1 MKEIM
6 VKDILGANVNPEDAI
21 ILREMIDNCLESD
34 VVLDFKEVK
43 KISGAFF
50 ATLLTELMCKKGRNY
65 VSERLKVKN
74 LTNLKEFN
82 RVLLGTSCC

>member
-6 VKDILGANVNPEDAI
+6 VKDILGDNVNPEDAI
-21 ILREMIDNCLESD
+21 ILREMLDDCLEND
-34 VVLDFKEVK
+34 VVLDFIDVR

-50 ATLLTELMCKKGRNY
+50 ATLLTELICKKGRNY
-65 VSERLKVKN
+65 ISERLKVKN
-74 LTNLKEFN
+74 LTNAKEFN